1 MVRICIFNYQPI
13 MLRLGDHVLLS
24 YYETHLLFCF
34 LYYYFQYVW
43 RISLLIPFSWFH
55 LPSFFCCRSNGI
67 VYKEQMSAWATAHTS
82 FFSLCEEEKQKN
94 KRAISIYFIFLC
106 TRHGMEEEAGSKGS
120 SSHKRC
126 NNFRWP
132 TRKTRKRK
140 ISVIFLGC

>member
-43 RISLLIPFSWFH
+43 HLSSYSLFMVSSTR
-55 LPSFFCCRSNGI
+55 SFVVVVTELSIRNRCQPGQPQTQ
-67 VYKEQMSAWATAHTS
+67 V
-82 FFSLCEEEKQKN
+82 FSLFVKKN
-94 KRAISIYFIFLC
+94 KTKQTGNFYLFHFLS
-106 TRHGMEEEAGSKGS
+106 TRHGMEEEAGSKGSS

>member
-55 LPSFFCCRSNGI
+55 LPVLLLS
-67 VYKEQMSAWATAHTS
+67 
-82 FFSLCEEEKQKN
+82 
-94 KRAISIYFIFLC
+94 
-106 TRHGMEEEAGSKGS
+106 
-120 SSHKRC
+120 
-126 NNFRWP
+126 
-132 TRKTRKRK
+132 
-140 ISVIFLGC
+140 